1 MHAFSLRVYYEDT
14 DLAGIVYYANYL
26 KFIERGRT
34 EALRAAGIDQVS
46 LKVEAGLVFVVRSLS
61 AEYLV
66 PARFDDLLTVETAVV
81 EIGRA
86 SLTVAQAVRRGAEDK
101 PLFTATVRLA
111 VTDAAGRPR
120 RLPEAIAASLSSLG
134 GGAPS

>member
-1 MHAFSLRVYYEDT
+1 EGFVLRPPTHRLCHREGGAP
-14 DLAGIVYYANYL
+14 DLDH
-26 KFIERGRT
+26 RGLHRQQ
-34 EALRAAGIDQVS
+34 I
-46 LKVEAGLVFVVRSLS
+46 VVRSLS

-134 GGAPS
+134 GGDPS